1 MPPSIFRALG
11 EITFACLALD
21 GDACG
26 WGVLPEESGVDIVP
40 QNEARVELVQLP
52 LNAALLRNA
61 AQATRGR
68 QTSDT
73 DLVKDEAQAWRQM
86 NLWCQNLM
94 DGLFC
99 AAAVTRSVLNGRSS
113 GLAVRVKGGAK
124 LVFFPPPHLST
135 MPVAGLQHGMRRR
148 RQQPCT
154 SANIISQ

>member
-40 QNEARVELVQLP
+40 QHEARVELAQLP

-86 NLWCQNLM
+86 NLWCQDLM

-148 RQQPCT
+148 RQQPYT